1 MNQFEELKK
10 TIQDVKQELFAEME
24 TLLETCQDDADKFF
38 EKGNRSAGSRVRKNA
53 QLVRKQIHHP
63 TIRQSI
69 NKIEEAAKAL
79 RENISQSK

>member
-10 TIQDVKQELFAEME
+10 TIQEVKHELFSEME
-24 TLLETCQDDADKFF
+24 TLLETCQEDADKFF
-38 EKGNRSAGSRVRKNA
+38 DKGNRSAGSRVRKNA

-63 TIRQSI
+63 TIRQQI

-79 RENISQSK
+79 RENISQTS

>member
-10 TIQDVKQELFAEME
+10 TIHDVKQELFSEME
-24 TLLETCQDDADKFF
+24 TLLETCQDDADKFY
-38 EKGNRSAGSRVRKNA
+38 EKGNKSAGSRVRKSA

-63 TIRQSI
+63 TIRKNI